1 MFLTYPNQDTS
12 HVFLALW
19 DLDGSQDF
27 KKIDFQGEKKF
38 ISGFRIK
45 ANQMTLIRMNPTFRD
60 RFFFKLTLPNPWGG
74 FEDTPGVS

>member
-27 KKIDFQGEKKF
+27 KKIDFQGEKSSF
-38 ISGFRIK
+38 QDFGSRRIS
-45 ANQMTLIRMNPTFRD
+45 
-60 RFFFKLTLPNPWGG
+60 
-74 FEDTPGVS
+74 

>member
-27 KKIDFQGEKKF
+27 KKSLFQGKKVH
-38 ISGFRIK
+38 FRISDLGESDD
-45 ANQMTLIRMNPTFRD
+45 ADSNEPHFQRPI
-60 RFFFKLTLPNPWGG
+60 FFKLTLPNP
-74 FEDTPGVS
+74 